1 MPKYEICEK
10 VFVYYTV
17 DAETEEEAWQ
27 KLDKIKVP
35 YGDSEITCVD
45 IFECDITEIWENE
58 NER

>member
-45 IFECDITEIWENE
+45 IFECDITEVWEA
-58 NER
+58 